1 MIDFHSHIL
10 PGIDDGSE
18 SLEHSLEMLA
28 MEARQGIT
36 HVVATPH
43 FYPRHDRPEEF
54 LTRRNLAART
64 LKAAMEAHPGLPEIT
79 LGAEVYFFRGISDS
93 DILPELTI
101 GDKNCILIEM
111 PPAPW
116 PDSVYEEL
124 TRIWERRRIRP
135 VVAHIDRYI
144 APLRTHGIPVRLEKL
159 PVLVQAN
166 ADFFLNPGTT
176 RMAMKMLKAD
186 RIHLLGSDCH
196 DPDTRKPNMGQA
208 MKRIAEKLG
217 PDALGRIRGYEH
229 QIMNP

>member
-18 SLEHSLEMLA
+18 SLEQSLEMLA

-144 APLRTHGIPVRLEKL
+144 APLRTHGIPERLEKL

>member
-217 PDALGRIRGYEH
+217 PDALGRIHGYEH